1 MDEILATAEQQLR
14 AGGYQALSVAAIA
27 RRLGLAQNAIYW
39 YFPSKDELFVATLRR
54 MLAAIGARKPSS
66 TVGDVERILWFTE
79 QFHALS
85 DLRGAMSERARS
97 SPAVAAFVQELDELL
112 SRMLAGALADHV
124 PAGDLPI
131 AVEAF
136 RATVEGTFV
145 KDMDQ
150 ASRRRVLG
158 FALRQ
163 IIGDQDGV
171 RPSRPSERP
180 AGQE

>member
-1 MDEILATAEQQLR
+1 
-14 AGGYQALSVAAIA
+14 
-27 RRLGLAQNAIYW
+27 
-39 YFPSKDELFVATLRR
+39 
-54 MLAAIGARKPSS
+54 
-66 TVGDVERILWFTE
+66 
-79 QFHALS
+79 
-85 DLRGAMSERARS
+85 MSERARS

-171 RPSRPSERP
+171 RPSRPVERP
-180 AGQE
+180 AGGE